1 MIRRHAVQ
9 LGGALAG
16 PLILLAWISAAV
28 APTPPIRAAN
38 PSQPWTQ
45 EASLEAAEL
54 APASQRFTTLEP
66 GDGELVE
73 VPDFQKHV
81 LPLMG
86 QLGCNGRS
94 CHGSFQGAGG
104 FQLSLFG
111 YDFKKD
117 HAALMAKESGRV
129 NLDDPEGSKILLKPT
144 LQMPHKGGQR
154 MEIDSW
160 QYNLLV
166 RWIEAGAPSASEAA
180 RFEHLEVTPRELRFN
195 QVGQTAQLK
204 VVAHWSDGTIEDV
217 TCLSRFR
224 TNDESIA
231 EIDEYGL
238 VTAKAPGDTHV
249 VAFYDNGVTAIP
261 VLIPVSDQ
269 VGPRYPEVPT
279 PTQIDA
285 LVVDKLRKLGIVPS
299 GICDDAEFL
308 RRVSLDLTGTLP
320 IPEEVSSFLAD
331 DRPNKRAL
339 KIDEL
344 LERPTYS
351 AYWAMKLCDFT
362 GNAERHFQGTINPRL
377 TAQHWYEWIERRL
390 RENMPYDKI
399 VEGIVLA
406 RGREPGESYADYA
419 ARESSYY
426 HPNPA
431 DQADFTERDTMPYYW
446 ARRNARTPDD
456 KALSFSHAFLGIRLE
471 CAQCHKHPFDQWTQ
485 ADFQQ
490 FTQFFA
496 GVRYGKPRE
505 YTQMLNDLTK
515 THPQLKGKNNNQ
527 LNRELAGLLRNGE
540 TVPLEELIVTPPR
553 RPNTKGQA
561 QPRRQGGRVATPKL
575 LGGDE
580 VDVTS
585 EADLREP
592 LMEWLRSPEN
602 PYFARALVNR
612 VWANHFHVGIV
623 NPPDDMNLANPP
635 SNEPLLDYL
644 VGQFIGGGFDL
655 KALHREILNSDTYQ
669 RSWEVNPTNRLDER
683 NFSRAVIRRL
693 PAEVVLDAVKQ
704 VTANS
709 ASLAQAGSWIGDR
722 AIGPMGN
729 SRVQRESYAATVF
742 GENKRDTN
750 CDCARSNEPNLLQ
763 AIFLQNDDRELL
775 AVLDRRDG
783 WLAELQG
790 RGGPAPEARQPRK
803 PDTELKNPNKVEER
817 LAKAQTKAAAQEGK
831 GDGTDLQRQLAET
844 RARLVEVQQRLRAL
858 SGNAAAATKGQRRQ
872 RLQAQIGE
880 LQRRIV
886 ALQTQA
892 RRQRETNQVND
903 PAKVKAVASGF
914 DLEEVVHE
922 AYLRTLS
929 RLPRPEE
936 LAAACDYIASSET
949 PIDGVRDLLWALIN
963 TKEFVTNH

>member
-1 MIRRHAVQ
+1 MTRRRAVQ
-9 LGGALAG
+9 LGSLLAG
-16 PLILLAWISAAV
+16 PLVLLAWINAV
-28 APTPPIRAAN
+28 VPPTPAIRAEA
-38 PSQPWTQ
+38 PSQPPQTR
-45 EASLEAAEL
+45 EAPVEAAAL
-54 APASQRFTTLEP
+54 APASQRFATLEP
-66 GDGELVE
+66 EGEEPVE

-117 HAALMAKESGRV
+117 HAALMAEGSDRV
-129 NLDDPEGSKILLKPT
+129 TLDDPEGSKILTKPT

-154 MEIDSW
+154 MELDSW
-160 QYNLLV
+160 QYNLFA
-166 RWIEAGAPSASEAA
+166 RWINAGAPEASEAA
-180 RFEHLEVTPRELRFN
+180 QFERLEVTPRELRFD
-195 QVGQTAQLK
+195 QPGQTAQLK
-204 VVAHWSDGTIEDV
+204 VMAHWSDGTIEDV

-231 EIDEYGL
+231 EIDEFGL
-238 VTAKAPGDTHV
+238 VTAKAAGDTHV
-249 VAFYDNGVTAIP
+249 VTFYDNGVVPVP

-279 PTQIDA
+279 PTQIDV
-285 LVVDKLRKLGIVPS
+285 LVVEKLRKLGIVPS
-299 GICDDAEFL
+299 GVCDDAEFL

-320 IPEEVSSFLAD
+320 TPEEVSAFLAD
-331 DRPNKRAL
+331 DRSNKRVL

-362 GNAERHFQGTINPRL
+362 GNSERHFQGSLNPRL
-377 TAQHWYEWIERRL
+377 TAQHWYAWIERRV

-399 VEGIVLA
+399 VEGIVLS

-426 HPNPA
+426 RPNER
-431 DQADFTERDTMPYYW
+431 DRADFAERETMPYYW
-446 ARRNARTPDD
+446 GRRNARTPDD
-456 KALSFSHAFLGIRLE
+456 KALAFSHAFLGTRLE

-505 YTQMLNDLTK
+505 YARLVEELAEA
-515 THPQLKGKNNNQ
+515 HPQLKGKNGNQ
-527 LNRELAGLLRNGE
+527 LNRLLTPLLRDGE
-540 TVPLEELIVTPPR
+540 TVPMEELLVTPPR
-553 RPNTKGQA
+553 VANGKGKEKAQA
-561 QPRRQGGRVATPKL
+561 KRRTGRVATPKL

-580 VDVTS
+580 VDVTN

-592 LMEWLRSPEN
+592 LMDWLRSPEN
-602 PYFARALVNR
+602 PYFARALINR

-635 SNEPLLDYL
+635 SNEPLMSYL
-644 VGQFIGGGFDL
+644 VGQFVSGGFDL

-693 PAEVVLDAVKQ
+693 PAEVVLDAVQQ
-704 VTANS
+704 VTAS
-709 ASLAQAGSWIGDR
+709 SPILAQAATLIGNR

-729 SRVQRESYAATVF
+729 SRAQREGYAATVF

-775 AVLDRRDG
+775 ALLERRDG
-783 WLAELQG
+783 WLSEL
-790 RGGPAPEARQPRK
+790 RGQAKPAPRTDQPRRR
-803 PDTELKNPNKVEER
+803 DTELQN
-817 LAKAQTKAAAQEGK
+817 
-831 GDGTDLQRQLAET
+831 QLAEA
-844 RARLVEVQQRLRAL
+844 RVRLVGVQQRLRAL
-858 SGNAAAATKGQRRQ
+858 SGNAAAATKAQRRQ

-886 ALQTQA
+886 ALQAQA
-892 RRQRETNQVND
+892 RRQGGIGLDQGA
-903 PAKVKAVASGF
+903 AKINAAPGF
-914 DLEEVVHE
+914 DTEEVIHE

-936 LAAACDYIASSET
+936 LAAARDYIQSEEK